1 MEENDQPNLVWHYT
15 DGTALKNIIEN
26 NELWASSAAFMNDMN
41 ELLSG
46 NIELRKHFTEQ
57 QGDLE
62 SHIADVLEKHIP
74 EEGSRTKD
82 TFVLSGSTDPDSLTL
97 WRNYGRHQ
105 VSFAV
110 GLDKAVPLVPMI
122 PEEPKDGVEVEAHP
136 NPPDDYYD
144 GMYDEMEDGT
154 RALLFDPDG
163 LLVEGGSWKPVIY
176 DPEAQKETITKIF
189 DGLRDSAEA
198 QARGKSQLG
207 LMFRSYAMHD
217 PLHLIKNSGFLDERE
232 ERIVMWLAPDWKFV
246 CHRAGP
252 YGIMPYIKLTAIA
265 ADNHPDREIRYATR
279 PGKLPIREIRVGPSP
294 YSLAAVESL
303 EQLLGFHGLHDVKVS
318 YSEIPFR

>member
-1 MEENDQPNLVWHYT
+1 MEDNDQQNLVWHYT
-15 DGTALKNIIEN
+15 DGNALISIITK
-26 NELWASSAAFMNDMN
+26 NELWASSAAFMNDMD

-46 NIELRKHFTEQ
+46 NKELRKYFDEQ
-57 QGDLE
+57 KDHLDGE
-62 SHIADVLEKHIP
+62 IADVLDLHIP
-74 EEGSRTKD
+74 KEGTRTKD
-82 TFVLSGSTDPDSLTL
+82 AFVLSGSTDHDSLTL

-110 GLDKAVPLVPMI
+110 GLDKSIPLIPMTAVPL
-122 PEEPKDGVEVEAHP
+122 KDGVEVEVHP
-136 NPPDDYYD
+136 NPPADYYE
-144 GMYDEMEDGT
+144 GAFDELEDGT
-154 RALLFDPDG
+154 RVQLFDPDG
-163 LLVEGGSWKPVIY
+163 LMVEGGTWKSVIY
-176 DPEAQKETITKIF
+176 QPEVQEETIAKIF
-189 DGLRDSAEA
+189 DGLRESAEA
-198 QARGKSQLG
+198 QARGKSPLG
-207 LMFRSYAMHD
+207 LMFRSYEMHD
-217 PLHLIKNSGFLDERE
+217 SLHLIKNAGFQDERE

-252 YGIMPYIKLTAIA
+252 YGIMPYIKLTASNSNNLPEH
-265 ADNHPDREIRYATR
+265 DSRYATG

>member
-1 MEENDQPNLVWHYT
+1 MGIT
-15 DGTALKNIIEN
+15 TK
-26 NELWASSAAFMNDMN
+26 NELWATSAAFMNDMD

-46 NIELRKHFTEQ
+46 NKELRKHFKAQ
-57 QGDLE
+57 RGDLE
-62 SHIADVLEKHIP
+62 SHIADVLDQHIP

-82 TFVLSGSTDPDSLTL
+82 AFVLSGSTDPDSLTL

-110 GLDKAVPLVPMI
+110 GLDKAVPLVPLI
-122 PEEPKDGVEVEAHP
+122 AEPLKDGVELEAHP
-136 NPPDDYYD
+136 NPPADYYE
-144 GMYDEMEDGT
+144 GIYDEMEDGT
-154 RALLFDPDG
+154 PVQLFDPDG
-163 LLVEGGSWKPVIY
+163 VLVEGGFWKPVIY
-176 DPEAQKETITKIF
+176 EQAAQKETITKIS
-189 DGLRDSAEA
+189 DGLRESAEA

-217 PLHLIKNSGFLDERE
+217 SLHLIKNAGFLDERE

-252 YGIMPYIKLTAIA
+252 YGIMPYIKLTASDG
-265 ADNHPDREIRYATR
+265 DNHSEHDISYATG

-303 EQLLGFHGLHDVKVS
+303 KQLLGFHGMHDVKVS